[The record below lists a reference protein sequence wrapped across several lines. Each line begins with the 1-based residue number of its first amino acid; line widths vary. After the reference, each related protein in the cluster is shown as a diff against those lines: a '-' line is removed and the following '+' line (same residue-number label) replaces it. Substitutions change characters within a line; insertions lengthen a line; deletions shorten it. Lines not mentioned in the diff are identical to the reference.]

1 MIRNRIIVIGIFVV
15 DLSFKSSNLPKPGE
29 TVIGSSYSIGPG
41 GKGSNQ
47 CVAISRC
54 GGEVSFIGR
63 IGDDQF
69 GQMGINLYESENVNT
84 DGLIIAKG
92 EKTGSATISIDKNG
106 MNSIIVVTG
115 AASSLNNEMINKKI
129 NLFKN
134 SSLLLTG
141 FEIPIK
147 VTEHSLILAK
157 SKNMITILN
166 PAPYFYTNKDIYSLV
181 DYLTPNE
188 HEASALT
195 SINVKTI
202 DDARVAGK
210 KLCSLGVGTSVI
222 TMGDK
227 GVLCT
232 RSANDDE
239 GIHLPAIKLK
249 E

>member
-92 EKTGSATISIDKNG
+92 EKTGSATIS
-106 MNSIIVVTG
+106 
-115 AASSLNNEMINKKI
+115 
-129 NLFKN
+129 
-134 SSLLLTG
+134 
-141 FEIPIK
+141 
-147 VTEHSLILAK
+147 
-157 SKNMITILN
+157 
-166 PAPYFYTNKDIYSLV
+166 
-181 DYLTPNE
+181 
-188 HEASALT
+188 ASALGGEAPSICT
-195 SINVKTI
+195 SFGSKQST
-202 DDARVAGK
+202 
-210 KLCSLGVGTSVI
+210 
-222 TMGDK
+222 
-227 GVLCT
+227 
-232 RSANDDE
+232 
-239 GIHLPAIKLK
+239 
-249 E
+249 